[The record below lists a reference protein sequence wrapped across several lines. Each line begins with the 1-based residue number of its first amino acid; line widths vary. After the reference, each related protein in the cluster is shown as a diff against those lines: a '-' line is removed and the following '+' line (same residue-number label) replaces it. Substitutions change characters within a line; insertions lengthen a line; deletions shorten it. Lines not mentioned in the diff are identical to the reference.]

1 MTTARQHKL
10 CEQLLAEALRDEDPV
25 TALHTAASRPE
36 ISQELRKV
44 LCTVDPDGLRMTA
57 LLVAR
62 LRFERLLQGS
72 ELAATWFDRDPESF
86 TQAFRTYHR
95 QVPLRAFFPREEAR
109 TFARWYRSVR

>member
-1 MTTARQHKL
+1 MTTARQHRL
-10 CEQLLAEALRDEDPV
+10 CEKLLAEALRDEDPV
-25 TALHTAASRPE
+25 TALHIAASRSE
-36 ISQELRKV
+36 ISQELRKI
-44 LCTVDPDGLRMTA
+44 LCNVDPDGLRMTA

-72 ELAATWFDRDPESF
+72 ELAATWFDQDPESF
-86 TQAFRTYHR
+86 TAAFRTYHR

>member
-1 MTTARQHKL
+1 
-10 CEQLLAEALRDEDPV
+10 
-25 TALHTAASRPE
+25 
-36 ISQELRKV
+36 
-44 LCTVDPDGLRMTA
+44 MTA

-72 ELAATWFDRDPESF
+72 ELAATWFDQDPESF
-86 TQAFRTYHR
+86 TAAFRTYHR